1 MNKEQDIKEKLEAH
15 REQKAA
21 EKPAQKTEGGPKTF
35 TKEELTKIETIKQT
49 YDQVMLRMGQIVFEE
64 QQMQEEKKNLQS
76 LFADTRKNE
85 VDFAQQL
92 NSKYGKGTLDIQT
105 GIFTPVE

>member
-1 MNKEQDIKEKLEAH
+1 MNKEQEIKQKLDAH

-21 EKPAQKTEGGPKTF
+21 EQPAQKTEGSPKTF
-35 TKEELTKIETIKQT
+35 TQEELTKIETIKQT

-64 QQMQEEKKNLQS
+64 KAMLEEKKNLQS
-76 LFADTRKNE
+76 VFDDTRKNE
-85 VDFAQQL
+85 IEFAQQL
-92 NSKYGKGTLDIQT
+92 NTKYGKGTLDIQT